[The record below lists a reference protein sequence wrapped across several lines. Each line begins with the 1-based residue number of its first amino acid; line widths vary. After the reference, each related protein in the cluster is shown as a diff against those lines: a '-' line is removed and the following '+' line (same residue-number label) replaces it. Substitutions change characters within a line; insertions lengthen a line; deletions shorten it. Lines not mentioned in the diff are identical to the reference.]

1 MIDILTKRLRN
12 LSKKA
17 AKISELEKKVLSGV
31 ELQPEQLVTLASK
44 GVNDAVIKE
53 IEALKASM
61 EQLVTPR
68 EREKEPE
75 PEPCLSEADVLKA
88 AESIAGD
95 ISKLTITSSHI
106 RKGDGDTEVEN
117 DSYGADMEQRLRH
130 LILLIHVAA
139 NYSQRCDNKPLPD
152 AVEYFGS
159 ALLGRA
165 SVSSF
170 PDTIEKSLRGA
181 GLYMWVSTRT

>member
-1 MIDILTKRLRN
+1 MACDSEDCTYA
-12 LSKKA
+12 KA
-17 AKISELEKKVLSGV
+17 RTNSEK
-31 ELQPEQLVTLASK
+31 Q
-44 GVNDAVIKE
+44 
-53 IEALKASM
+53 
-61 EQLVTPR
+61 
-68 EREKEPE
+68 
-75 PEPCLSEADVLKA
+75 LKA

-170 PDTIEKSLRGA
+170 PDRSRSWSHRFA
-181 GLYMWVSTRT
+181 PDFS